1 MLICYDGDTARVA
14 TSVLRVRKIQACSVS
29 GGMLGYEFAPL
40 LVSLTDA
47 SEVVEQQNATDRD
60 APLGVVQD
68 TSALDRW
75 EVLTATA

>member
-47 SEVVEQQNATDRD
+47 SEVVEQQSATDRD
-60 APLGVVQD
+60 APLGAVQD